1 LHAPLI
7 SWGGTADV
15 NRKEI
20 LHMKQWVAI
29 LRRAGRYS

>member
-1 LHAPLI
+1 LHAPPI

-20 LHMKQWVAI
+20 LRMKQ
-29 LRRAGRYS
+29 